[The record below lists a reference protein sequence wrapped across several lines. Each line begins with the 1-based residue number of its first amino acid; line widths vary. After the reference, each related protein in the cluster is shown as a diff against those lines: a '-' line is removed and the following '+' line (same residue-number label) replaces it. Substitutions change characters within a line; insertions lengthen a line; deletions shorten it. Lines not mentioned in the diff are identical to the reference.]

1 MAVVIGAN
9 GRTGYEC
16 VKALGARGISCRACT
31 RQGEYR
37 DGNDLEGIE
46 SCESAI
52 VKALNGAS
60 SVIFVASASK
70 GGGTTTVAD
79 NAGLV
84 AVANACISANVG
96 QLVIVLSGAVT
107 KPGSPVYLFMNVF
120 GSNMSKTIHGEDTVR
135 ALYADGTPT
144 YERGL
149 SCTVI

>member
-1 MAVVIGAN
+1 MAVLIGAN

-16 VKALGARGISCRACT
+16 VKALRARGISCRACA

-46 SCESAI
+46 SCKSAI
-52 VKALNGAS
+52 EKAVYGAS
-60 SVIFVASASK
+60 SVVFTASASK
-70 GGGTTTVAD
+70 GGGTPTVVD

-96 QLVIVLSGAVT
+96 QLVIVSSGAVT

-120 GSNMSKTIHGEDTVR
+120 GSNMSEKIHGEDAVR

-144 YERGL
+144 YERGQ
-149 SCTVI
+149 SYTVI